1 MCDTQINKFLHGI
14 LISIDVC
21 VFILSSVMV
30 LWLNKAS
37 DCIDCNCGT
46 LLVSDCT
53 LLLPLFLWLKGH
65 RVAMCKKMHSAIYD
79 PATICS
85 VLWSGK
91 FSPLF
96 ICILHCVWKKAPPP
110 ILIAIIP
117 QSLVFFIWNFTHL
130 PHIIDIGQML
140 TELLQKTTRQP
151 FLSRHNIE
159 YTCIY
164 VHQSWYIFGSHHYL
178 YSALTLL
185 VGRQDQHPAC
195 KN

>member
-1 MCDTQINKFLHGI
+1 MCDTQINKFLHGR

-46 LLVSDCT
+46 LSVSDCT

-85 VLWSGK
+85 VLSSGK
-91 FSPLF
+91 FNPLF
-96 ICILHCVWKKAPPP
+96 ICILHCVWKKAPHNINCYNSTKPCLFYLKFYTP
-110 ILIAIIP
+110 TTYYWYWSNVDRVIA
-117 QSLVFFIWNFTHL
+117 
-130 PHIIDIGQML
+130 
-140 TELLQKTTRQP
+140 KTTRQP

-159 YTCIY
+159 YTCMY